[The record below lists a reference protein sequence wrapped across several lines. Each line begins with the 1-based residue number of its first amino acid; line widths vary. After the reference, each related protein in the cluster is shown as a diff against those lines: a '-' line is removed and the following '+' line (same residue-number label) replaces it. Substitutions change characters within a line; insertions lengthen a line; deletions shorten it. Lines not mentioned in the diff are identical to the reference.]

1 MIEIRCFSSIDA
13 LKPFRD
19 EINALNLG
27 SDRPDPFST
36 LEFHE
41 HYVQHDQMLLDVDG
55 VRPCFLVALMDG
67 GLVGYLPLKQ
77 TRHRI
82 FGIRT
87 TKVSFFSVHD
97 VDQPHLLARAEC
109 AQAVVEAL
117 YKYLFERNIEWG
129 LLEFHQQA
137 SNSLLVRH
145 SLKTVPSGYHLHH
158 WASWSNWTIP
168 IRWERLEDYFKELSK
183 KFRSNVS
190 RQMRSL
196 YAAGALEFIGSRD
209 PAATPALLNLYLG
222 IEPHSWK
229 SKAGLGIGRDPLRI
243 RYFRGLLAAE
253 QPMKIS
259 ILLLLLNGA
268 PIAGLINGEY
278 GKGLYALQVIYD
290 DRLNDMSPG
299 SAILLMGMRE
309 AIEGRYEVFNLLSGF
324 DYFKS
329 RWLAEATETQSTQI
343 YRRSSPLFWR
353 RSAGDQIRRILDRV
367 KKSPS
372 IKSNPIRKEAMELR
386 APSVDADQVSGIAN
400 TAGERSRI
408 ASLISE
414 ARCGECQLLSAEE
427 LAAAMP
433 FGMTRPL

>member
-1 MIEIRCFSSIDA
+1 MIEIRCFSSVDA

-27 SDRPDPFST
+27 SYRPDPFST

-41 HYVQHDQMLLDVDG
+41 HYVQHDQMLLDDNG
-55 VRPCFLVALMDG
+55 VRPCFLVAMKEG
-67 GLVGYLPLKQ
+67 SLVGYLPLKQ
-77 TRHRI
+77 TSHRV
-82 FGIRT
+82 FGVRT
-87 TKVSFFSVHD
+87 TKVTFFSVHD

-117 YKYLFERNIEWG
+117 YKYLYERHIKWG

-137 SNSLLVRH
+137 SDSLLVRY
-145 SLKTVPSGYHLHH
+145 SPKTIPRGYHTHH

-168 IRWERLEDYFKELSK
+168 IRWEHLEDYFKDLSK

-196 YAAGALEFIGSRD
+196 YAAGVLEFIGSSD
-209 PAATPALLNLYLG
+209 PEATPALLNLYLG

-229 SKAGLGIGRDPLRI
+229 SKAGLSIGRDPLRI

-253 QPMKIS
+253 QPMRIS
-259 ILLLLLNGA
+259 ILLLMLNGV

-299 SAILLMGMRE
+299 SAILLMGIRA
-309 AIEGRYEVFNLLSGF
+309 AITGRYEAFNLLSGF
-324 DYFKS
+324 DYFKN
-329 RWLAEATETQSTQI
+329 RWLAEATETRSTQI

-372 IKSNPIRKEAMELR
+372 MKSNPIRKEAMEPKELSMGS
-386 APSVDADQVSGIAN
+386 APVPK
-400 TAGERSRI
+400 TAITAEEQSRI
-408 ASLISE
+408 ASLLSE
-414 ARCGECQLLSAEE
+414 ARRGECQMLSAEE